1 MITIFNLEGEWRL
14 HSIDGILVN
23 HVVICSLIGWF
34 FAQALKIPLY
44 YRVEHKWEWNRFIGS
59 GGMPS
64 SHTAM
69 VVSLAIIVGALE
81 GFDTAL
87 FGICVVL
94 ASIVMYDAT
103 GVRRETGTQATVINQ
118 ILKDVLINGK
128 RISDEELK
136 ELVGHTPF
144 EVLGGFL
151 VGTLTALGYLWLVV
165 NK

>member
-1 MITIFNLEGEWRL
+1 L
-14 HSIDGILVN
+14 HSIDGIILN
-23 HVVICSLIGWF
+23 QPLICAAIAWF
-34 FAQALKIPLY
+34 IAQAMKVPLY
-44 YRVEHKWEWNRFIGS
+44 YRVEHVWDWHRFMGS

-69 VVSLAIIVGALE
+69 VVSLALAVGLLN

-87 FGICVVL
+87 FAICVVL
-94 ASIVMYDAT
+94 AMIVMYDAT
-103 GVRRETGTQATVINQ
+103 GVRREAGTQATVINQ

-144 EVLGGFL
+144 EVLGGFIIGFCTTL
-151 VGTLTALGYLWLVV
+151 VYLWPTLR
-165 NK
+165 